1 MILSVSTRNEIV
13 NILCEIDNLTKEVK
27 EIVNLEIK
35 TYELTKKLYEKQ
47 NEKDSSILRGG
58 NTHEC

>member
-47 NEKDSSILRGG
+47 NEKDSSILMSG
-58 NTHEC
+58 NNHEC